1 MGSGDEAVPLF
12 AAAATLPLLL
22 LPRVFF
28 SSILSSVA
36 HTVEKLSIA
45 VWH

>member
-12 AAAATLPLLL
+12 AAAATLPLL
-22 LPRVFF
+22 PHVFF
-28 SSILSSVA
+28 SLVLSSVA

-45 VWH
+45 V